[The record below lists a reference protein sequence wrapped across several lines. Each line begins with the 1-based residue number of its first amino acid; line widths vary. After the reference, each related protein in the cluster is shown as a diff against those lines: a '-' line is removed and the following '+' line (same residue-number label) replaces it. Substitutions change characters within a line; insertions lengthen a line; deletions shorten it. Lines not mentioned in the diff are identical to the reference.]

1 MPIPPGTHRF
11 GPGNATLSV
20 KTGRTGAA
28 AKAGHNL
35 LIHVTGWSATL
46 EVEADSTAA
55 SIVLE
60 ADASSL
66 RVREGTG
73 GMQALGDDDKA
84 NIQKTIDDEILK
96 GAGIAFRS
104 TSVETSVAGDRLSVQ
119 GELTL
124 VGATCPI
131 AFDIAV
137 SGDNRLSG
145 SAGVKQ
151 TDWGITPYSTL
162 FGTLKVVDEVEVVL
176 DAVLD
181 AGEPD
186 AAADLPEAPPTETVT
201 ARPMHLRAPSIDPGV
216 TSFLWALTFFL
227 VLWLGMLAIGVSE
240 ATALLFALVA
250 GFLIFVFVRTQGAG
264 RDR

>member
-35 LIHVTGWSATL
+35 LIHVTAWSATL
-46 EVEADSTAA
+46 DVGADNTAT

-73 GMQALGDDDKA
+73 GMQALGDDDKE
-84 NIQKTIDDEILK
+84 NIQKTIDGEILK
-96 GAGIAFRS
+96 GAVIAFRS
-104 TSVETSVAGDRLSVQ
+104 TSIEAADDGALLSVQ

-131 AFDIAV
+131 AFDVAV

-145 SAGVKQ
+145 SVVVKQ
-151 TDWGITPYSTL
+151 TDWGMTPYSTL
-162 FGTLKVVDEVEVVL
+162 FGTLKVVDEVEVGL
-176 DAVLD
+176 DAVLGVGDPDTPAVLLD
-181 AGEPD
+181 ASPELEP
-186 AAADLPEAPPTETVT
+186 
-201 ARPMHLRAPSIDPGV
+201 RPLHLRAPSVDAGV
-216 TSFLWALTFFL
+216 TSFVWTVVFFL
-227 VLWLGMLAIGVSE
+227 VLWFGMLAVGV
-240 ATALLFALVA
+240 ADGTAFLVALVA
-250 GFLIFVFVRTQGAG
+250 AFPIFLFIRTQGAG

>member
-35 LIHVTGWSATL
+35 LIHVTAWSATL
-46 EVEADSTAA
+46 EVGADDAA
-55 SIVLE
+55 TSIALE

-66 RVREGTG
+66 RVRDGTG
-73 GMQALGDDDKA
+73 GIQALGDDDKA
-84 NIQKTIDDEILK
+84 NIEQTIDDEILK
-96 GAGIAFRS
+96 RTAIEFRS
-104 TSVETSVAGDRLSVQ
+104 TDVQTSTDGSRLNVQ

-124 VGATCPI
+124 VGTTAPI
-131 AFDIAV
+131 AFDVAV
-137 SGDNRLSG
+137 GAGDRLSA
-145 SAGVKQ
+145 SAVVKQ

-162 FGTLKVVDEVEVVL
+162 FGTLKVVDAVEVSL
-176 DAVLD
+176 DAVLG
-181 AGEPD
+181 AGEPGG
-186 AAADLPEAPPTETVT
+186 AADLAEAPSSETVT
-201 ARPMHLRAPSIDPGV
+201 ARRMHLRAPSIHPGV

-227 VLWLGMLAIGVSE
+227 FLWLGMLAIGVSG
-240 ATALLFALVA
+240 ATALIFALVA

-264 RDR
+264 RKP

>member
-1 MPIPPGTHRF
+1 MPIPPGRHRF

-35 LIHVTGWSATL
+35 LIGVTAWSATL
-46 EVEADSTAA
+46 DVGADGAA
-55 SIVLE
+55 PRIVLE

-73 GMQALGDDDKA
+73 GMQTLGDDDKA
-84 NIQKTIDDEILK
+84 NIRQTIDDEILK
-96 GAGIAFRS
+96 RTDIEFHS
-104 TSVETSVAGDRLSVQ
+104 TDVQTSADGGRWTVQ

-124 VGATCPI
+124 VGTTAPI
-131 AFDIAV
+131 TFDV
-137 SGDNRLSG
+137 VVGTGDRISG
-145 SAGVKQ
+145 SAVVKQ

-176 DAVLD
+176 DAVLG

-186 AAADLPEAPPTETVT
+186 AAVDLGEAPTFAPVT
-201 ARPMHLRAPSIDPGV
+201 ARPLHLRAPSIDPGV

-227 VLWLGMLAIGVSE
+227 FLWLGMLAIGVSR
-240 ATALLFALVA
+240 ATALLCALVA
-250 GFLIFVFVRTQGAG
+250 GFLIFVFVRTRGVG